1 MVFLGLMGDPG
12 DRGELE
18 LELDFDLR
26 RGRVSLRPLW
36 GKQRK
41 DFGIISGSIGGNRT
55 FVNEYEWRC
64 SGVYIL
70 IQLG

>member
-1 MVFLGLMGDPG
+1 MGDPG

-26 RGRVSLRPLW
+26 RGRVNLRPLW

-41 DFGIISGSIGGNRT
+41 DFGIISGSIGSRKSY
-55 FVNEYEWRC
+55 FVNENEWRC